1 MDIQRALSVRLKQ
14 EFMLNFKAVLMC
26 SLKYE
31 VTGSCL
37 YANIWNHITQKDN
50 IWPIGGKV

>member
-50 IWPIGGKV
+50 I